1 MIKNSLYFVATLLS
15 FFLINVFANNNI
27 CLSSR
32 SNNCSCPRGQME
44 VIENFSMPGSGNNA
58 DIVTCQQ
65 ISNPGNFLDC
75 MNTVTR
81 PPDNCRNCSQT
92 ERCLNEDDGIP
103 ATVQTGFQAPPNC
116 EYKWRGFHVPTF
128 RRTLANF
135 LENDVI
141 DCTHSMCTSASFLA
155 LAAHAKKLR
164 DQGRIDEQAFEELTT
179 FGGPAYQ
186 ILNTAA
192 EPNQLVERYG
202 LGTGSV
208 QYSSDGSIGTNSDV
222 PKDGDFIQM
231 WRNNNS
237 GHSAIFRGFVDSN
250 GDGNN
255 NLICYW
261 SSQQSTNGYGTRCE
275 NISSMDRLLIGSLN
289 D

>member
-1 MIKNSLYFVATLLS
+1 MIKNLIYLFITSCSFLLVT
-15 FFLINVFANNNI
+15 VFANNSI
-27 CLSSR
+27 CLSTQ
-32 SNNCSCPRGQME
+32 SNSCSCPRGQTAITE
-44 VIENFSMPGSGNNA
+44 RFAMPGSGNSAN
-58 DIVTCQQ
+58 IVTCQQ
-65 ISNPGNFLDC
+65 VISPRDL
-75 MNTVTR
+75 MNCVNNVTSA
-81 PPDNCRNCSQT
+81 PDNCRNCSVS
-92 ERCLNEDDGIP
+92 ERCLSQADGIP

-116 EYKWRGFHVPTF
+116 EYRWRGFHVPTF

-164 DQGRIDEQAFEELTT
+164 TARRISQATFEELTT
-179 FGGPAYQ
+179 FGGRAYQ

-192 EPNQLVERYG
+192 EPNRLVERYG
-202 LGTGSV
+202 LGTGSI
-208 QYSSDGSIGTNSDV
+208 QRGRSIGSNGNV

-231 WRNNNS
+231 WRNNGS